1 MVWMQRREV
10 RDRESASKDSF
21 FFDFLVSGTMS
32 VISCADQGSE
42 RARAGLRKVVGR
54 SSGVAQMP
62 KNRSLRTHSYR

>member
-10 RDRESASKDSF
+10 RDRESASRDSF

-42 RARAGLRKVVGR
+42 RA
-54 SSGVAQMP
+54 
-62 KNRSLRTHSYR
+62 